1 MRRGLGPAL
10 WLAGLAL
17 LAAPVAGDAAPLCA
31 SDCEDLAEK
40 GELRESVTVQEC
52 AASVCHQ
59 EGRNLYRQN
68 KHEEALA
75 SLDYVQ
81 ETLAES
87 PSYLLDRGLVLY
99 ALERFEE
106 ALATFDKI
114 LETRPTSFR
123 AGAQRAHTLA
133 RLGKLE
139 LAQAQFEAMS
149 EWPGAKR
156 EFREIKTTSY
166 LRGNIGLLK
175 LRRGDL
181 AGGKSDLEEA
191 IEIDGNN
198 SLADTLLHRV
208 VPSLEDGTLSPGGL
222 TQLTAAF
229 EAIELAQAKLA
240 EESFRALLE
249 DSPRYVPGYLIL
261 AQGLPSSASPTTST
275 CASSAS
281 AAPSC
286 ASAPPPPPP
295 SPPSPSSSSSPQR
308 TPTTPSARSCS
319 SRWTRIKGFRG
330 LGGSPESRPGPPLR
344 GAPRGAVRR
353 ASVPRG
359 G

>member
-17 LAAPVAGDAAPLCA
+17 LAAPAAGDAAPLCA
-31 SDCEDLAEK
+31 SDCEDLAGK

-81 ETLAES
+81 ETLKGS

-106 ALATFDKI
+106 ALATFDEI
-114 LETRPTSFR
+114 LEMRSTSFR

-149 EWPGAKR
+149 EWPGAQR

-181 AGGKSDLEEA
+181 AGGKRDLEEA
-191 IEIDGNN
+191 VEIDGNN
-198 SLADTLLHRV
+198 ALANTLLFRV

-229 EAIELAQAKLA
+229 EAIELAQAKRA

-261 AQGLPSSASPTTST
+261 AQGLIKQNEFAECENLLRLAEQRIPDNVDVKLQRIRCTILRVGPSST
-275 CASSAS
+275 
-281 AAPSC
+281 AAKPAIAELKSL
-286 ASAPPPPPP
+286 AAENPDN
-295 SPPSPSSSSSPQR
+295 
-308 TPTTPSARSCS
+308 A
-319 SRWTRIKGFRG
+319 
-330 LGGSPESRPGPPLR
+330 LGQKLLFALDEK
-344 GAPRGAVRR
+344 
-353 ASVPRG
+353 
-359 G
+359 